1 MRKILTWPR
10 RWHAWLAIAL
20 LLPFFIIAITGILF
34 AHGPSLG
41 FREIRVPV
49 GWLPGYGQEGG
60 PAVRGAVPAGDGWW
74 VLAPQGVVRVAG
86 GQAEIVAALAKE
98 DIRSLALTPQGALAV
113 SQQGLWK
120 ETQGE
125 WKKVL
130 RGPVLQAGGDAT
142 ALVAVLRGKGPQ
154 VSRDGGASWEPLAPA
169 LKPALAA
176 LPKAEA
182 PAEITLAQ
190 LVHDLHTGKALVTDK
205 AEWIW
210 QDVMGLVLVFLSGSG
225 FYMWWS
231 KRRAAT
237 RRAAAATAA
246 QAVQAG

>member
-1 MRKILTWPR
+1 MRSILNWPR

-20 LLPFFIIAITGILF
+20 FLPFIVLAITGILF

-60 PAVRGAVPAGDGWW
+60 PAIRSAAQSGSVWWVVTAQGVARVEDGRAEVVPA
-74 VLAPQGVVRVAG
+74 LAR
-86 GQAEIVAALAKE
+86 E
-98 DIRSLALTPQGALAV
+98 DIRSLQVTPQGVLAV

-120 ETQGE
+120 EQQGE
-125 WKKVL
+125 WKKIL
-130 RGPVLQAGGDAT
+130 KGPVLQANGDART
-142 ALVAVLRGKGPQ
+142 LTAVLRGKGPQ
-154 VSRDGGASWEPLAPA
+154 LSHDGGTTWQPLLPV
-169 LKPALAA
+169 LKPALAM
-176 LPKAEA
+176 LPKSDA

-205 AEWIW
+205 AEWVW
-210 QDVMGLVLVFLSGSG
+210 QDVLGLTLLFLAGSG

-231 KRRAAT
+231 KRRAA
-237 RRAAAATAA
+237 RRLRQAAEQPA
-246 QAVQAG
+246 